1 MPKKEKVYLLSR
13 EEKDGIYKFI
23 EEQLRKGYI
32 RLSKSLQMIL
42 VFFVGKKDSKK
53 YTVQDYRY
61 LNKWTIK
68 ITILYL

>member
-1 MPKKEKVYLLSR
+1 MYLLSKEVR
-13 EEKDGIYKFI
+13 EEIHKFI

-32 RLSKSLQMIL
+32 RLSKSLQIVL
-42 VFFVGKKDSKK
+42 VFFVEKKYSKK

-61 LNKWTIK
+61 LNKQTIK